1 MLPAKS
7 GVGFSSDHNIKERI
21 RPVGEVTNND
31 NNVKVTQAERCVRLN
46 RRCVGN
52 VLKKLVSR
60 HDKSDTLRIFIC
72 SWIGVKHFC
81 FSWLLNICSPNPR
94 HCRSRRNLDPYL
106 LYKAGHCS
114 HQLLIEL
121 QYDPFS
127 WLRLPVAELL

>member
-1 MLPAKS
+1 MMLPAKS

-72 SWIGVKHFC
+72 SYLERTSTGDRG
-81 FSWLLNICSPNPR
+81 NN
-94 HCRSRRNLDPYL
+94 RREYL
-106 LYKAGHCS
+106 PGL
-114 HQLLIEL
+114 
-121 QYDPFS
+121 
-127 WLRLPVAELL
+127 V